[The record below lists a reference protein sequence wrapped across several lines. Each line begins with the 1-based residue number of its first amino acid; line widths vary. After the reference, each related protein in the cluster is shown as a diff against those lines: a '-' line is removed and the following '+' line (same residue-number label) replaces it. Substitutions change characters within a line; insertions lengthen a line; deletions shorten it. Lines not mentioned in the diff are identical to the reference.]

1 MKRITFGN
9 INIVNKLLLFLS
21 LMVASTL
28 LLSAVPVFAD
38 RSNEAEHCKSLSVT
52 SGMMYG
58 MMGQGM
64 MDGLMKD
71 RNAPYKWGMM
81 GPGMMGGLFG
91 SRMMLFSY
99 GGIVMWFIILILI
112 GVVVYLIVRF
122 QKNAGRTEQFS
133 HETPL
138 EIAQKRYASGEITK
152 EEYESIK
159 HNL

>member
-38 RSNEAEHCKSLSVT
+38 RSNEAEHCNSLSVT
-52 SGMMYG
+52 SGMMG
-58 MMGQGM
+58 H
-64 MDGLMKD
+64 
-71 RNAPYKWGMM
+71 
-81 GPGMMGGLFG
+81 GMMGGLFG

-99 GGIVMWFIILILI
+99 GRIVMWFIILILI

-122 QKNAGRTEQFS
+122 QKNAGRTGQFS